1 MMLPDFDSGVWLL
14 KYQQGFTGAT
24 IGLFDVASISPVSIP
39 NLFTEEYI
47 RIKTTSITAKDS
59 WQRAGNLI
67 QTIPTSLGLDDVI
80 DIEGLSLKHPQIF
93 RMTMNDDGYRLRLE
107 FYKWL
112 DDIDIRIDAWTL

>member
-1 MMLPDFDSGVWLL
+1 MMLPDFDAGAWVL

-24 IGLFDVASISPVSIP
+24 IGLFDIAPIAPISIP
-39 NLFTEEYI
+39 NLFVEEYI
-47 RIKTTSITAKDS
+47 RVKTTSITAKDS

-80 DIEGLSLKHPQIF
+80 DTQGLSLKHPQIF
-93 RMTMNDDGYRLRLE
+93 RMIQNDDGYRLRLE

-112 DDIDIRIDAWTL
+112 DDIDVRIDAWTL

>member
-1 MMLPDFDSGVWLL
+1 MMLPDFDSGTWLL

-24 IGLFDVASISPVSIP
+24 VGLFDIAPIAPISIP
-39 NLFTEEYI
+39 NLFVEEYI
-47 RIKTTSITAKDS
+47 RIKTTSITAKDT

-80 DIEGLSLKHPQIF
+80 DTKGLSLKHPQIF
-93 RMTMNDDGYRLRLE
+93 KMTQNDDGYRLRLE

-112 DDIDIRIDAWTL
+112 DDIDVRIDAWTL